1 MNSRSEIC
9 TSLWVVAC
17 PWWQAEWPSLTPRF
31 LRQVVK
37 ADLRDLAVL
46 ECPDGGS
53 GPRGSNGALLVL

>member
-1 MNSRSEIC
+1 
-9 TSLWVVAC
+9 
-17 PWWQAEWPSLTPRF
+17 
-31 LRQVVK
+31 VVK